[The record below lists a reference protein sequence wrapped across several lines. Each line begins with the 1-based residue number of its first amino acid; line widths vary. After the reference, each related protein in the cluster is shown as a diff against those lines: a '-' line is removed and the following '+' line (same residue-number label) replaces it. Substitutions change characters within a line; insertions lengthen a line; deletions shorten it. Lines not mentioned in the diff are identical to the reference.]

1 MEYADYVRQGLEGEE
16 QLKLILCGSIQDM
29 GSGRAGVV
37 SVVYATKNRDLA
49 EQKIRTLA
57 AANPEHYYMVYSVPL
72 DTDLTELPHYPSIAV
87 TPKEKGKQQ
96 PYPTMRHQC
105 NDHRGMITTWA
116 RME

>member
-57 AANPEHYYMVYSVPL
+57 AANPEQYYMVYSVPL

-87 TPKEKGKQQ
+87 TEDDF
-96 PYPTMRHQC
+96 R
-105 NDHRGMITTWA
+105 
-116 RME
+116 

>member
-49 EQKIRTLA
+49 EDTHIGGSKPGALLHGLQRAARHGFNRTPALSI
-57 AANPEHYYMVYSVPL
+57 NRSYRGRFSV
-72 DTDLTELPHYPSIAV
+72 EA
-87 TPKEKGKQQ
+87 
-96 PYPTMRHQC
+96 
-105 NDHRGMITTWA
+105 
-116 RME
+116 